1 MNTLIETIGEKVQK
15 AIDEGDLETAEKL
28 IGEADEW
35 YAEYVANLTAP
46 LEDAVFMAVYN
57 VGYDNIDWSEI
68 QMALENQFDLSR
80 SPP

>member
-1 MNTLIETIGEKVQK
+1 MNTLIETIGERVQK
-15 AIDEGDLETAEKL
+15 AIDEGNTEEAEKL

-35 YAEYVANLTAP
+35 YTEYVANLISP

-68 QMALENQFDLSR
+68 QMALENQFEL
-80 SPP
+80 